1 LPSVNRAHIK
11 NPQNRKSGMKSVN
24 VSGSPNV
31 PPPTPNSQMK
41 HQSPVNPT
49 RKTNIKP
56 DESPS
61 PYFSGFVSNLT
72 PRQEYPQRAH
82 NPVSVGIAPNLNRT
96 SFNPTTRLNASDM
109 QKWNPGSNLAVTPI
123 LPANREKKR
132 GYGFGFVGNNNVPEG
147 TRSKRLPDGTQL
159 SQYGGGE

>member
-1 LPSVNRAHIK
+1 MPSVHRANIK
-11 NPQNRKSGMKSVN
+11 NPQVRKSGRKAVA

-31 PPPTPNSQMK
+31 PPGVPNSQIR

-49 RKTNIKP
+49 RKTDIKP
-56 DESPS
+56 DESIPGR
-61 PYFSGFVSNLT
+61 FAGFVSNLT
-72 PRQEYPQRAH
+72 PRDQVPQRAH
-82 NPVSVGIAPNLNRT
+82 NPVSVGIAADLNRT
-96 SFNPTTRLNASDM
+96 SFRPSTHMNARDMQTWNPT
-109 QKWNPGSNLAVTPI
+109 SNLSVDPV

-132 GYGFGFVGNNNVPEG
+132 GYGFGFVGNNNVPQG